1 MVDATARALL
11 ALVGKHPGIT
21 PSAFAYVAL
30 DAGLINCRTGRCWR
44 PQGAGRIGGGLLA
57 KLTREGW
64 VRGGGNYGRQF
75 TLTELGLAFLGPLQ
89 GDCDE

>member
-1 MVDATARALL
+1 MVDSTSRALL

-30 DAGLINCRTGRCWR
+30 EAGLINCHTGRRWR

-57 KLTREGW
+57 RLQREGW
-64 VRGGGNYGRQF
+64 VRGNGSYGRQF
-75 TLTELGLAFLGPLQ
+75 RLTALGIARLGGP
-89 GDCDE
+89 